1 MTTRVI
7 MWIECY
13 VSMAR
18 PVFIPFFIYN
28 YICTSMTVRHGNTRY
43 IFLLSPAADIP
54 TGDGHD
60 VMTRDRISQQLSS

>member
-28 YICTSMTVRHGNTRY
+28 YICTSMRY
-43 IFLLSPAADIP
+43 DTEIQDTFPFCPLLQ
-54 TGDGHD
+54 T
-60 VMTRDRISQQLSS
+60 SQLAMVTMS